1 MTNLPDTLANTIDKD
16 TPIPYH
22 YQLREWLRD
31 EIVAGRWSVNDRL
44 PSERE
49 LCDAFDV
56 SRTTVREAI
65 DSLVAEGMLRREKGR
80 GTFVAA
86 PKVVES
92 LLRSPF
98 SDSMAEQGIP
108 VQTKVLRMEV
118 TTPPFDVAR
127 ELRLT
132 SADSAIM
139 IERLRSIFD
148 QPILISDSYVP
159 QKLCPTL
166 IHDDL
171 THNSLYDL
179 LQNKYGF
186 TIANTKRYVEAVAA
200 NKMEAELLQ
209 VKTGSPLLLIES
221 TVYTE
226 DGTPLEYF
234 KSRRRGD
241 RTRLLLGSYTPLV
254 PGNDGKD
261 DLL

>member
-1 MTNLPDTLANTIDKD
+1 MKKLPDTLANTIDKG

-31 EIVAGRWSVNDRL
+31 EIVNGRWSINDRL

-49 LCDAFDV
+49 LCNAFDV
-56 SRTTVREAI
+56 SRTTVREAL
-65 DSLVAEGMLRREKGR
+65 DNLVGEGLLRRERGR

-98 SDSMAEQGIP
+98 TDSMAEQGIP
-108 VQTKVLRMEV
+108 VQTKVLRLEV
-118 TTPPFDVAR
+118 TTPPYNVAR

-132 SADSAIM
+132 SADSAIL
-139 IERLRSIFD
+139 IQRLRSIFD
-148 QPILISDSYVP
+148 EPILISDSYVP
-159 QKLCPTL
+159 QKLCPAL
-166 IHDDL
+166 IQDDL
-171 THNSLYDL
+171 THNSLYNL

-186 TIANTKRYVEAVAA
+186 TVTHTKRYVEAVAA
-200 NKMEAELLQ
+200 NKMEADLLK

-234 KSRRRGD
+234 RSRRRGE
-241 RTRLLLGSYTPLV
+241 RTRLLLGSYTPV
-254 PGNDGKD
+254 GEY
-261 DLL
+261 